1 MKSHNES
8 LMARCTHG
16 QLAHMT
22 DDKWT
27 KAKQYGGILCEAVPT
42 RSRSFLFFLWMNGM
56 DTWQR
61 QHRMSCVQCII
72 WLWFSLV
79 SGADFRAR
87 AHIRPRHITL
97 RRGPALYILLRSTI
111 MVSMWSGSCRPVI
124 LSLLSAEASAVCL
137 HRHRK
142 QLDKD
147 VYMMKYLNT

>member
-1 MKSHNES
+1 
-8 LMARCTHG
+8 MARCTHG

-27 KAKQYGGILCEAVPT
+27 KTKQYGGILCEACQPVPG
-42 RSRSFLFFLWMNGM
+42 LFPLWMNGM
-56 DTWQR
+56 DTWR
-61 QHRMSCVQCII
+61 HQHWMSWVQCII
-72 WLWFSLV
+72 WLWFSLF

-87 AHIRPRHITL
+87 ARIHPRHITL
-97 RRGPALYILLRSTI
+97 RRGPVLYILLRSTI

-137 HRHRK
+137 HRRRK

-147 VYMMKYLNT
+147 VYVMKYFEPLC